1 MKELREFT
9 IQFEGLKIGKHQFDY
24 SIDNKFFETFN
35 YDEFKSSEI
44 AVELEFEKKSTLF
57 ELLFNIKGS
66 VEVPCDLSNE
76 YYNQEI
82 KSSIPLVVKF
92 GEEYNDESEELLI
105 LPHEAYQFNIAQY
118 IYEAVILAVPN
129 KRIHPKVM
137 DGTLESETLKK
148 LQEHTINRET
158 EEKSTDPRW
167 DKLKDLLID

>member
-9 IQFEGLKIGKHQFDY
+9 IQFEGLKIGKHQFEY

-44 AVELEFEKKSTLF
+44 AVKLEFEKKSTLF

-82 KSSIPLVVKF
+82 KAFIPLVVKF

-129 KRIHPKVM
+129 KRIHPRVL

-148 LQEHTINRET
+148 LQEHTIHRET

>member
-9 IQFEGLKIGKHQFDY
+9 IQFEGLKIGKHQFEY

-44 AVELEFEKKSTLF
+44 AVKLEFEKKSTLF

-82 KSSIPLVVKF
+82 KASIPLVVKF

-105 LPHEAYQFNIAQY
+105 LPHEAYQFSIAQY

-129 KRIHPKVM
+129 KRIHPKVL

-148 LQEHTINRET
+148 LQEHTIHRET
-158 EEKSTDPRW
+158 EEKRTDPRW

>member
-57 ELLFNIKGS
+57 ELFFNIKGS

-82 KSSIPLVVKF
+82 GASIPLVVKF

-129 KRIHPKVM
+129 KRIHPKVL

>member
-9 IQFEGLKIGKHQFDY
+9 IQFEGLKIGKHQFEY

-44 AVELEFEKKSTLF
+44 AVKLEFEKKSTLF

-82 KSSIPLVVKF
+82 KASIPLVVKF

-105 LPHEAYQFNIAQY
+105 LPHEAYQFSIAQY

-129 KRIHPKVM
+129 KRIHPKVL
-137 DGTLESETLKK
+137 DGTLESETLNK
-148 LQEHTINRET
+148 LQEHTIHRET

>member
-24 SIDNKFFETFN
+24 SIDNTFFETFN

-82 KSSIPLVVKF
+82 KASIPLVVKF

-105 LPHEAYQFNIAQY
+105 LPHEAYQFSIAQY

-129 KRIHPKVM
+129 KRIHPKVL

-148 LQEHTINRET
+148 LQEHTIHRET

>member
-24 SIDNKFFETFN
+24 SIDNTFFETFN

-44 AVELEFEKKSTLF
+44 AVDLEFEKKSTLF

-76 YYNQEI
+76 YYDQEI
-82 KSSIPLVVKF
+82 EASIPLVVKF

-129 KRIHPKVM
+129 KRIHPKVL

-148 LQEHTINRET
+148 LEEHTINRAT

>member
-9 IQFEGLKIGKHQFDY
+9 IQFEGLKIGKHQFEY

-44 AVELEFEKKSTLF
+44 AVKLEFEKKSTLF

-82 KSSIPLVVKF
+82 KAFIPLVVKF

-105 LPHEAYQFNIAQY
+105 LPHEAYQIQHRTVY
-118 IYEAVILAVPN
+118 L
-129 KRIHPKVM
+129 
-137 DGTLESETLKK
+137 
-148 LQEHTINRET
+148 
-158 EEKSTDPRW
+158 
-167 DKLKDLLID
+167 

>member
-24 SIDNKFFETFN
+24 SIDNTFFETFN

-76 YYNQEI
+76 YYDQEI
-82 KSSIPLVVKF
+82 EASIPLVVKF

-105 LPHEAYQFNIAQY
+105 LPHEAYQFNIGQY

-129 KRIHPKVM
+129 KRIHPKVL

-148 LQEHTINRET
+148 LEEHTINRET

>member
-1 MKELREFT
+1 MKELMEFT
-9 IQFEGLKIGKHQFDY
+9 IQFEGLKLGKHQFDY

-35 YDEFKSSEI
+35 YNDFKSSEI
-44 AVELEFEKKSTLF
+44 EVELEFEKKSTLF
-57 ELLFNIKGS
+57 ELLFNIKGN

-76 YYNQEI
+76 YYHQEI
-82 KSSIPLVVKF
+82 EASIPLVVKF

-105 LPHEAYQFNIAQY
+105 LPHEAYQFNVAQY
-118 IYEAVILAVPN
+118 IYEAVILAVP
-129 KRIHPKVM
+129 KKIIQPKVL

-148 LQEHTINRET
+148 VQEHTINRET

>member
-1 MKELREFT
+1 MKELMEFT
-9 IQFEGLKIGKHQFDY
+9 IQFEGLKLGKHQFDY

-35 YDEFKSSEI
+35 YNDFKSSEI
-44 AVELEFEKKSTLF
+44 AVKLEFEKKSTLF
-57 ELLFNIKGS
+57 ELLFNIKGN

-76 YYNQEI
+76 YYHQEI
-82 KSSIPLVVKF
+82 EASIPLVVKF

-105 LPHEAYQFNIAQY
+105 LPHEAYQFNVAQY

-129 KRIHPKVM
+129 KRIHPKVL

>member
-76 YYNQEI
+76 YYNQKIEA
-82 KSSIPLVVKF
+82 SIPLVVKF

-129 KRIHPKVM
+129 KRIHPKVL

>member
-44 AVELEFEKKSTLF
+44 AVDLEFEKKSTLF

-76 YYNQEI
+76 YYDQEI
-82 KSSIPLVVKF
+82 EASIPLVVKF

-105 LPHEAYQFNIAQY
+105 LPHEAYQFNIGQY

-129 KRIHPKVM
+129 KRIHPKVL

-148 LQEHTINRET
+148 LEEHTINRER